1 MTAASHQSRAPDAG
15 FTLIEALVAMAV
27 LALGSVSLLTATEG
41 HTARISALTD
51 RMAARWAAEARLTD
65 LRLGLTAAPETQM
78 LGRDW
83 IVRQA
88 VGETTDPD
96 LARVI
101 VNVAPA
107 NKPDSPMVTLTGYV
121 ARADL
126 PEEL

>member
-1 MTAASHQSRAPDAG
+1 MTVVAMPSRAPDGG

-65 LRLGLTAAPETQM
+65 LRLGLTAPAKTQM

-83 IVRQA
+83 IVGQDI
-88 VGETTDPD
+88 GETTDPD
-96 LARVI
+96 LVRVT
-101 VNVAPA
+101 VNVSPDAT
-107 NKPDSPMVTLTGYV
+107 PDSPVVTLTGYV
-121 ARADL
+121 ARTDL
-126 PEEL
+126 AEDL